1 MKHLKDY
8 FWSMACLL
16 MMGAAMV
23 SCDDDNNDNGESDGE
38 ETDSRVAYI
47 LYEGMGGYNNSG
59 IARFSPSGAS
69 DFVGNF
75 FYTQN
80 QFGLGDTAMS
90 FDEEN
95 GNLYCVVSGSK
106 NVVRMDRNCVEQVR
120 HSFDA
125 SEGAPRYLVVED
137 GYVYVTQ
144 YGGKVSKLDATTL
157 EEVASFKG
165 GDNLEGIAEHNGK
178 LYVANAY
185 KYDGGYVYHTEVLVI
200 DAASMQLDRSLE
212 VTINPEILKEI
223 DDKIF
228 LISRGDYG
236 MVQPT
241 LQVINPSDNS
251 VSVIGNAS
259 KITEGKNDRL
269 YVLYSNTTYDE
280 NWNATTV
287 NTYFTYNMQTGQV
300 ENTSF
305 LKNAPAELGSGNVYL
320 LEMDEETE
328 EIYVG
333 LTDYVTNGTIYRF
346 DGEGN
351 LMETFDAG
359 GINPNSV
366 LFVEND

>member
-23 SCDDDNNDNGESDGE
+23 SCDDDNNDNGGSDAE
-38 ETDSRVAYI
+38 ETASRVAYI
-47 LYEGMGGYNNSG
+47 LYEGSGGYNNSG
-59 IARFSPSGAS
+59 IARFSPSGVS

-125 SEGAPRYLVVED
+125 SEGVPRYLVVED

-185 KYDGGYVYHTEVLVI
+185 KYDGGYIYHTEVLVI

-269 YVLYSNTTYDE
+269 YVVYANTTYEGWD
-280 NWNATTV
+280 ATTV

-305 LKNAPAELGSGNVYL
+305 LKNAPAELSSGNVYL

>member
-1 MKHLKDY
+1 
-8 FWSMACLL
+8 
-16 MMGAAMV
+16 
-23 SCDDDNNDNGESDGE
+23 
-38 ETDSRVAYI
+38 
-47 LYEGMGGYNNSG
+47 
-59 IARFSPSGAS
+59 
-69 DFVGNF
+69 
-75 FYTQN
+75 
-80 QFGLGDTAMS
+80 
-90 FDEEN
+90 
-95 GNLYCVVSGSK
+95 
-106 NVVRMDRNCVEQVR
+106 MDRNCVEQVR

-259 KITEGKNDRL
+259 KLQKER
-269 YVLYSNTTYDE
+269 
-280 NWNATTV
+280 TTV
-287 NTYFTYNMQTGQV
+287 CMYCIPIQLMMKTGMLQLSIL
-300 ENTSF
+300 TS
-305 LKNAPAELGSGNVYL
+305 
-320 LEMDEETE
+320 
-328 EIYVG
+328 
-333 LTDYVTNGTIYRF
+333 LTTCRQDRWRIHR
-346 DGEGN
+346 
-351 LMETFDAG
+351 
-359 GINPNSV
+359 S
-366 LFVEND
+366 

>member
-8 FWSMACLL
+8 FWSMACLM

-23 SCDDDNNDNGESDGE
+23 SCDDDDNDNGEPDGGA
-38 ETDSRVAYI
+38 DRRVAYI
-47 LYEGMGGYNNSG
+47 LYEGNGGSNNSG

-69 DFVGNF
+69 GFVGNF
-75 FYTQN
+75 FYTRN
-80 QFGLGDTAMS
+80 RFGLGDTAMS
-90 FDEEN
+90 FDEED

-106 NVVRMDRNCVEQVR
+106 NVVRMDRNCIQLVR
-120 HSFDA
+120 HSFDPG
-125 SEGAPRYLVVED
+125 EGVPRYLVVED
-137 GYVYVTQ
+137 GYVYVTK

-165 GDNLEGIAEHNGK
+165 GNNLEGIAEHNGK

-185 KYDGGYVYHTEVLVI
+185 KNDNGEYVYNTEVLVI
-200 DAASMQLDRSLE
+200 DAASMQLDRSLD
-212 VTINPEILKEI
+212 VTVNPEILKEI

-236 MVQPT
+236 VVQPT
-241 LQVINPSDNS
+241 LQVINPDDNS
-251 VSVIGNAS
+251 VRVIGNAS
-259 KITEGKNDRL
+259 KITEGKNGRL
-269 YVLYSNTTYDE
+269 YVVYSNTTYDE
-280 NWNATTV
+280 NWNAATV
-287 NTYFTYNMQTGQV
+287 TTYFTYNMRTGQV

-320 LEMDEETE
+320 LEMDDETE

-346 DGEGN
+346 DRDGN

-359 GINPNSV
+359 GINPSSV